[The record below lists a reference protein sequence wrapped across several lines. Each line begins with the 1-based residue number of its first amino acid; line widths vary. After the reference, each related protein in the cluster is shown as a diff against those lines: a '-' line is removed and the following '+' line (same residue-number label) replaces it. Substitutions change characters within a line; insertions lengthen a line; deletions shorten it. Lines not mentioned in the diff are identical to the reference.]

1 MSEKLETIADYYNK
15 ISSKQAE
22 LMNSSCFEDD
32 KAHFN
37 ISLRKYCSFRSPY
50 SRRDYYKISLL
61 IGDGIF
67 KYGNTE
73 TYISK
78 PVLFLPSPHVSYTW
92 ECKSS
97 LQEGYFC
104 LFNQQFFSE
113 NKEFEVFKKS
123 SLFKDWSSP
132 FIEIPAQ
139 QLPVILG
146 YFEQMYRLN
155 QSNYPL
161 RYHSIRNHLAAI
173 FHHVLEINQDEIQAV
188 ELPSNVRLYKKFD
201 ELLNTQFP
209 LDSPAHPLVLK
220 TPSDFATRLNIHV
233 NHLNSSVKSVT
244 NQTTTQIIKQKI
256 VEEAKSLL
264 LYTDWD
270 IAEVG
275 YTLGFEEPA
284 HFNNFFK
291 KHAQTS
297 PLKFKQGK

>member
-1 MSEKLETIADYYNK
+1 MSQELETIADYYNK
-15 ISSKQAE
+15 ISSEQAE
-22 LMNSSCFEDD
+22 LMNSSSFEHD

-37 ISLRKYCSFRSPY
+37 ISLRKYCGFRSPY

-61 IGDGIF
+61 IGEGIF

-78 PVLFLPSPHVSYTW
+78 PVLFLPSPHISYTW

-97 LQEGYFC
+97 LQEGFFC

-113 NKEFEVFKKS
+113 NKEFEVFKKT

-132 FIEIPAQ
+132 FIEISKE
-139 QLPVILG
+139 QLPVISA

-155 QSNYPL
+155 QSKYPL
-161 RYHSIRNHLAAI
+161 RYHSIRNHLASI
-173 FHHVLEINQDEIQAV
+173 FHYVLELKEDEIDAD

-209 LDSPAHPLVLK
+209 LDSPAHPLILK
-220 TPSDFATRLNIHV
+220 TPADFATRLNIHV

-291 KHAQTS
+291 KHALTS
-297 PLKFKQGK
+297 PLKFKHGK

>member
-15 ISSKQAE
+15 ISSEQAE
-22 LMNSSCFEDD
+22 LMNSSRFEDD

-61 IGDGIF
+61 IGEGIF

-220 TPSDFATRLNIHV
+220 TPADFATRLNIHV

>member
-1 MSEKLETIADYYNK
+1 MSQELETIADYYNK
-15 ISSKQAE
+15 ISAEQAE
-22 LMNSSCFEDD
+22 LMKSVCFEQD

-37 ISLRKYCSFRSPY
+37 ISLRRYCSFRSPY
-50 SRRDYYKISLL
+50 SRRDYYKISLF
-61 IGDGIF
+61 IGEGVF
-67 KYGNTE
+67 KYGNAE

-78 PVLFLPSPHVSYTW
+78 PILFLPPPHLSYTW

-104 LFNQQFFSE
+104 LFNQQFFTE
-113 NKEFEVFKKS
+113 NKEFEVFKRT
-123 SLFKDWSSP
+123 SLFKDWGSP
-132 FIEIPAQ
+132 FVEISEKD
-139 QLPVILG
+139 LPVVIS

-155 QSNYPL
+155 QSKYPL
-161 RYHSIRNHLAAI
+161 RYHSIRNHLSAV
-173 FHHVLEINQDEIQAV
+173 FHYILEQKVDEIHSD
-188 ELPSNVRLYKKFD
+188 ELPSNMRLYKKFD

-209 LDSPAHPLVLK
+209 LDSPAHPLLLK
-220 TPSDFATRLNIHV
+220 TPADFSHQLNVHV

-256 VEEAKSLL
+256 IEEAKSLL
-264 LYTDWD
+264 RYTDWD

-291 KHAQTS
+291 KHTQTS
-297 PLKFKQGK
+297 PLKFKQRK